1 MNQEANIA
9 KRENAGA
16 VATTMFEAD
25 ANAGSQNISQEDLAL
40 PFLKVL
46 GQLSPEINTRDA
58 KYIKGTQP
66 GMILNTVT
74 GEYYD
79 GEKGIQVLPVFYKR
93 QYIEWQDRGESMGAP
108 VAIHEVNSDLLSKV
122 TRDKSNKDRLPNGN
136 YLENTASHF
145 VVLLGKTPTTA
156 LISMKATQLK
166 VSRKWNSIMMGIK
179 MQGKNG
185 LFTPPTYSHI
195 YKLKTVQ
202 MSNDKG
208 TWFGWD
214 VSKVG
219 PIEDKSVYAIAKN
232 FAERVSKAKF
242 KLNMVLK
249 NLKRTF
255 HINLI
260 LLRENGCNERRRS
273 ESGSA
278 F

>member
-1 MNQEANIA
+1 MNQEANVA

-16 VATTMFEAD
+16 LATNIFEAD
-25 ANAGSQNISQEDLAL
+25 ANQGAQNIAQDDLAL

-46 GQLSPEINTRDA
+46 GQLSPEINSRDA
-58 KYIKGTQP
+58 KYIKGAQP

-74 GEYYD
+74 GDYYD
-79 GEKGIQVLPVFYKR
+79 GEKGINVLPVFYKR
-93 QYIEWQDRGESMGAP
+93 QFIEWQDRGASLGAP
-108 VAIHEVNSDLLSKV
+108 VAIHEVDSDLLSKV

-145 VVLLGKTPTTA
+145 VILMGDTPTTA

-166 VSRKWNSIMMGIK
+166 ISRKWNSMMMGIK

-195 YKLKTVQ
+195 YNLKTVQ

-219 PIEDKSVYAIAKN
+219 PVQDKSVYDIAKN
-232 FAERVSKAKF
+232 FAERVGKGEIEAKHGTEET
-242 KLNMVLK
+242 KTDGVPY
-249 NLKRTF
+249 
-255 HINLI
+255 
-260 LLRENGCNERRRS
+260 
-273 ESGSA
+273 
-278 F
+278 

>member
-16 VATTMFEAD
+16 LSTNLFEAD

-108 VAIHEVNSDLLSKV
+108 VAIHEVNSDLLGKV

-219 PIEDKSVYAIAKN
+219 PIEDKSVYGIAKN
-232 FAERVSKAKF
+232 FAERVSKGEIKAKHGTEEP
-242 KLNMVLK
+242 KTDVPY
-249 NLKRTF
+249 
-255 HINLI
+255 
-260 LLRENGCNERRRS
+260 
-273 ESGSA
+273 
-278 F
+278 